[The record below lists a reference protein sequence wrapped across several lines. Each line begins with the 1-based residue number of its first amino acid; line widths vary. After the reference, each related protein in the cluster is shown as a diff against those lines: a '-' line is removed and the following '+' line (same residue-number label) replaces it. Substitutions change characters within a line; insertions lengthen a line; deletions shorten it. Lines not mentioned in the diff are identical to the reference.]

1 MTSKAWLSFG
11 KINKEWIY
19 ICVNG
24 ITLGKMTW
32 NWIIFM
38 LIPRITDIT
47 GQALFVK
54 HGRRSTWNGLFSQL
68 IHICLQQSL
77 TIWHGLDSTSW
88 TWSTSRNP
96 EITQNNNYY
105 VHSSNYYTPGEGVR
119 IKYNQWGWLFVFYNV
134 SAAFQPYNRGKKYYW
149 CLVPK

>member
-1 MTSKAWLSFG
+1 MRWHYNLQCTNIYTLNEISHCLREITKMTSKAWLSFG
-11 KINKEWIY
+11 KIKKEWIY
-19 ICVNG
+19 IRVNG

-38 LIPRITDIT
+38 SIPRITDIIVY
-47 GQALFVK
+47 QALFVK
-54 HGRRSTWNGLFSQL
+54 HCRGSTWNGLFSHL

-96 EITQNNNYY
+96 ENCTKQQLPWT
-105 VHSSNYYTPGEGVR
+105 VVKLLYT
-119 IKYNQWGWLFVFYNV
+119 W
-134 SAAFQPYNRGKKYYW
+134 RGSKN
-149 CLVPK
+149 

>member
-1 MTSKAWLSFG
+1 MDIYSCQWDYFGENDMELNYIHVNSQDHRYHWTSSVCK
-11 KINKEWIY
+11 
-19 ICVNG
+19 
-24 ITLGKMTW
+24 TW
-32 NWIIFM
+32 QEVYLEWIIFSIDPY
-38 LIPRITDIT
+38 LPP
-47 GQALFVK
+47 AKSYNL
-54 HGRRSTWNGLFSQL
+54 TW
-68 IHICLQQSL
+68 
-77 TIWHGLDSTSW
+77 LDSTSW

>member
-1 MTSKAWLSFG
+1 MRWHYNLQCTNIYTLNKISHCLREITKMPSKAWLSFG

-19 ICVNG
+19 ICVSG

-38 LIPRITDIT
+38 SIPRITDIT

-54 HGRRSTWNGLFSQL
+54 HGRRSTWNGLFSHL

-96 EITQNNNYY
+96 E
-105 VHSSNYYTPGEGVR
+105 
-119 IKYNQWGWLFVFYNV
+119 
-134 SAAFQPYNRGKKYYW
+134 NRTKQ
-149 CLVPK
+149 